1 MIEERVGL
9 AEFVLSKNVLILI
22 VWLFAGP
29 AWGQASQP
37 ATDAA
42 AAAQIDQAGDDLR
55 EVMIASHRVMLSDAQ
70 LKAQLAALPP
80 VRAALNTALQTLVPH
95 LQDAD
100 ARLAQLGSAPTT
112 AQPAEPAETAAARA
126 ALTRARAVIDAEAKQ
141 ARVMI
146 VESDQIADSV
156 SVRLRDNFESRLWA
170 RSRSVLDPGLWREFA
185 GDVPS
190 DLRRVAAAMRD
201 EGATFFAAV
210 KAGRGAFGLMVAAL
224 LAFGIAGP
232 GRVVLN
238 RWGFRWARSSVAA
251 EPLLRSGLALWL
263 LGVAILTALAAG
275 LTVRGALM
283 GENALTPVFVRLAGL
298 IVRGVVFAAGLE
310 GLGRAVLSPGR
321 PQWRMAPMADEV
333 VRRLSPY
340 PALIGVTAGLAS
352 IVAGL
357 NAALGVSLSSS
368 VTADCC
374 AMLIE
379 LAVVGGALASTARAR
394 EALLAEPGA
403 AARRT
408 SGARL
413 PWVLTALAAWLAL
426 IGALIAVLT
435 GYLALA
441 TFLMR
446 ETIWIGAVLA
456 TMFLL
461 LRFTDE
467 AFPAWLAPSGK
478 TGRLIGTALGLSRA
492 AMEQIGVLLAGLARL
507 LLLLLGWMAV
517 LAPFG
522 AGIDEVAAK
531 LAAGGVTLRFGH
543 FALSPGTLLGAVVL
557 FLVGLAATRA
567 VRRWLETRYLPKTRL
582 DVGLRTSA
590 TSAVTYL
597 GGAVALLVAFAY
609 LGVSLGQMA
618 LLAGALSVG
627 IGFGLQAIIGNFV
640 SGLILL
646 AERPFA
652 VGDWVAVGELEGDV
666 RRINIRATEIVM
678 ADRSKLIVPNADLVS
693 KTVRN
698 MTHAG
703 GAGRVRIVLRIDG
716 RADPFETRDL
726 LLAGIAAHKAVVA
739 DPAPMVLLTD
749 VACEAL
755 EFTVLAFVADPRKA
769 AAVKSDLLFDIV
781 AALRS
786 RGIALAQGGTTVR
799 VDLADRVG
807 EPALPR
813 EGDISK

>member
-1 MIEERVGL
+1 MVEQRVGV
-9 AEFVLSKNVLILI
+9 AEFVLPKFVLILI
-22 VWLFAGP
+22 VWLCAAP
-29 AWGQASQP
+29 AWGQTTAP
-37 ATDAA
+37 TTDAA

-55 EVMIASHRVMLSDAQ
+55 EVMLGSHRVMLSDAQ

-80 VRAALNTALQTLVPH
+80 IRAALNTALATLVPH
-95 LQDAD
+95 LQDTD
-100 ARLAQLGSAPTT
+100 ARLAQLGPAPT
-112 AQPAEPAETAAARA
+112 ASRPAEPVESAATRA

-141 ARVMI
+141 ARMMI
-146 VESDQIADSV
+146 VESDQIADAV
-156 SVRLRDNFESRLWA
+156 SARLRDNFESRLWA
-170 RSRSVLDPGLWREFA
+170 RNRSVLDPGLWREFA
-185 GDVPS
+185 SAVPS
-190 DLRRVAAAMRD
+190 DLRRAAAAVRD

-210 KAGRGAFGLMVAAL
+210 KQGHGWFGLMVAAL
-224 LAFGIAGP
+224 LAFGIVGP

-238 RWGFRWARSSVAA
+238 RWGFRWARSSAAA
-251 EPLLRSGLALWL
+251 EPLRRAGLALWL
-263 LGVAILTALAAG
+263 VGVAVLTALAAG
-275 LTVRGALM
+275 LAVRGALV
-283 GENALTPVFVRLAGL
+283 GETALTPVFVRLAGL
-298 IVRGVVFAAGLE
+298 IVRGLVFAAGLE

-321 PQWRMAPMADEV
+321 PQWRMAPMADDD
-333 VRRLSPY
+333 VRRLAPY

-368 VTADCC
+368 VAADCG
-374 AMLIE
+374 AVLIA

-394 EALLAEPGA
+394 IALLAEPGA
-403 AARRT
+403 ATRRT

-426 IGALIAVLT
+426 IGALVAVLT

-456 TMFLL
+456 LLFLV

-467 AFPAWLAPSGK
+467 AFPAWLSPSGK
-478 TGRLIGTALGLSRA
+478 TGRLIETALGLSRP

-507 LLLLLGWMAV
+507 LLLLLGCTAV

-531 LAAGGVTLRFGH
+531 LAAGGMTLRLGH
-543 FALSPGTLLGAVVL
+543 VALSPGALLGAAVL

-567 VRRWLETRYLPKTRL
+567 LRRWLETRYLPKTRL

-590 TSAVTYL
+590 TSAATYL
-597 GGAVALLVAFAY
+597 GGAVSLLVAFAY
-609 LGVSLGQMA
+609 LGVSFAQMA

-716 RADPFETRDL
+716 AADPLATRDL
-726 LLAGIAAHKAVVA
+726 LLAGLTAHKAVVA
-739 DPAPMVLLTD
+739 DPAPAVLLTD
-749 VACEAL
+749 VAGGAL

-769 AAVKSDLLFDIV
+769 GSVKSDLLFEIV

-786 RGIALAQGGTTVR
+786 RGIALAQDGTTVR
-799 VDLADRVG
+799 VDLAERDG

-813 EGDISK
+813 GGDISK